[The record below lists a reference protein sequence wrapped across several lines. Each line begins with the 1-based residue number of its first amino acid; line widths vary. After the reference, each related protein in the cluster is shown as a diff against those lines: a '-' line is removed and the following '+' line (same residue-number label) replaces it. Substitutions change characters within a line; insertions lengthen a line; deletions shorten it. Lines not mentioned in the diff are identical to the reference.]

1 MQAWSSNSLDNDLII
16 SLQPQMRNWCS
27 WTFWKGE
34 NKIFNFH
41 VGQNFIWSFL
51 DDVILRRKP
60 FHFWQ
65 FWITSHFLF
74 LESFVLT
81 LFSSMLMFEM
91 SNETCLNM
99 NEVFLTTS
107 HLQIQQLTC
116 GWLLLTDRWL
126 GHAQMNL
133 SLNLLMKWLQN
144 ETLAYTSSIKSY
156 DDPPSQWKPHLLDK
170 TLIGTIQLIRVDQR
184 SKS

>member
-1 MQAWSSNSLDNDLII
+1 MSNGVCSKKPHSIWPCESKVMPLWNSTFLDNDQSITC
-16 SLQPQMRNWCS
+16 QPHMRNSCS

-34 NKIFNFH
+34 SKIYNFH
-41 VGQNFIWSFL
+41 VGQNFIWSIFGH
-51 DDVILRRKP
+51 VILRRKP

-99 NEVFLTTS
+99 NEVFLITS
-107 HLQIQQLTC
+107 HLQIHS
-116 GWLLLTDRWL
+116 WLCSWL
-126 GHAQMNL
+126 SRSSDDLKMFWWNS
-133 SLNLLMKWLQN
+133 SLYHLGFCFKM
-144 ETLAYTSSIKSY
+144 TS
-156 DDPPSQWKPHLLDK
+156 
-170 TLIGTIQLIRVDQR
+170 
-184 SKS
+184 